1 MYLNMFVIHS
11 NIHSV
16 KPSADKV
23 EKKVEGYNEEM
34 WIEKKWSCV
43 HVVKRRKCVK
53 VATNVEVEYVK
64 KVRVV

>member
-23 EKKVEGYNEEM
+23 EVKVEVYNEKGV
-34 WIEKKWSCV
+34 EKNECV
-43 HVVKRRKCVK
+43 V
-53 VATNVEVEYVK
+53 
-64 KVRVV
+64 

>member
-23 EKKVEGYNEEM
+23 ESKVEGYKEEM
-34 WIEKKWSCV
+34 WSEK
-43 HVVKRRKCVK
+43 
-53 VATNVEVEYVK
+53 
-64 KVRVV
+64 